1 MESWNRKPARTS
13 HFARLWRVVAH
24 LVWISGYAFILAPV
38 ALAQSLPDIQRPRS
52 GLAKSPDEQAQ
63 PQSSLRQRVPRN
75 GAAKR
80 EAPPVDLATGCGT
93 PGAIGV
99 SRVHT
104 IDTSKQP
111 RFGQQQYKELDFLN
125 DGEVVLTFDDGPLR
139 PYTLPVLKALDAHC
153 TKATF
158 FVVGRMAIADPELV
172 KDTARRGHTIGTHTW
187 SHMDLRKIGPSR
199 AKGEFELGLSAV
211 GRALGKPVAPF
222 FRFPFLSDP
231 KNMRDYA
238 QQRGVGVCS
247 IEVDSNDYRTKN
259 PEDVNRNVLT
269 QLQNQRKGII
279 LFHDIQP
286 STAGALKGLLDTI
299 KARGFK
305 VVHIVASNT
314 TTTLPEFDAIAD
326 REMARKSKVSAA
338 DPLANRS
345 VVWPVAGGENATP
358 PTVPPNSVPRRPG
371 TIAPGTITRRADQGS
386 NPQAGEVLPWGVTAT
401 TPTAPTN
408 PQPPATTPR
417 PRRDR
422 EEPSSWPLNP
432 FSN

>member
-1 MESWNRKPARTS
+1 MRLLYRATMQSWNHTLKRLPLS
-13 HFARLWRVVAH
+13 HGKLVLAVVVMWTCAN
-24 LVWISGYAFILAPV
+24 GPLAD
-38 ALAQSLPDIQRPRS
+38 AQTLPDTQRPQA
-52 GLAKSPDEQAQ
+52 GLVPALTTAPSQ
-63 PQSSLRQRVPRN
+63 PSLNPRPPRT
-75 GAAKR
+75 GTVKR
-80 EAPPVDLATGCGT
+80 EPATPQPASGCGS

-99 SRVHT
+99 SRVHE
-104 IDTSKQP
+104 IDTSIQP
-111 RFGQQQYKELDFLN
+111 RFGHQQYKELDFLK

-139 PYTLPVLKALDAHC
+139 PYTIPVLKALDAHC

-199 AKGEFELGLSAV
+199 ARGELELGISAV

-238 QQRGVGVCS
+238 QQRGIGVFS

-259 PEDVNRNVLT
+259 PEDVNRNVLS
-269 QLQNQRKGII
+269 QLQTARKGII

-305 VVHIVASNT
+305 VVHLVASNT
-314 TTTLPEFDAIAD
+314 TKTLPEFDAMAD
-326 REMARKSKVSAA
+326 KEMSRKSKVAA
-338 DPLANRS
+338 SDPLANRS
-345 VVWPVAGGENATP
+345 VVWPVTGGDNATP
-358 PTVPPNSVPRRPG
+358 PSLPPSAPPRRPG
-371 TIAPGTITRRADQGS
+371 TVARGPEQAAAPAS
-386 NPQAGEVLPWGVTAT
+386 EVLPWGVTAVKPAP
-401 TPTAPTN
+401 PTS
-408 PQPPATTPR
+408 PQPAAPAAR
-417 PRRDR
+417 PRRER
-422 EEPSSWPLNP
+422 EEPSFWPFNP
-432 FSN
+432 FGN